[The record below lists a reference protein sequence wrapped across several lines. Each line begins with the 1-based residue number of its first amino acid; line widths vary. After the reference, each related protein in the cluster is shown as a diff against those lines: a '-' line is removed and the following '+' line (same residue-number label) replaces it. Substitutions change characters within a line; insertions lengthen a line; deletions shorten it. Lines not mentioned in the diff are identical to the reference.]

1 MLSSFLD
8 INKFMKNNSVD
19 LIMPDA
25 GRLGGIT
32 TLLKVFG
39 RTDKKVDGCTLLLN
53 GTALAIS

>member
-1 MLSSFLD
+1 
-8 INKFMKNNSVD
+8 MKNNSVD